1 MNGEKRGIVV
11 VGAGI
16 AGASVAAELAQM
28 GQDVLLLEREDQP
41 GYHTTG
47 RSAAIYAPSYGPPVI
62 RALTRASWPA
72 FNAPATADRPHPL
85 LRHRDVLF
93 VARKDQAESL
103 AAEQA
108 AAPALQPLTPEGAR
122 AMLPLF
128 HAGYLGG
135 ALLDSG
141 AADIDV
147 DALHR
152 QYLRGL
158 AAHGGETRLRTEVT
172 AITREGETWHLQ
184 TSAGEISADI
194 VINAAG
200 AWADDLAA
208 LAGVAQIGL
217 VPKRRTA
224 LLLTPPEGH
233 AVDGW
238 PMVVDVDEE
247 FYLRPDAGKLLV
259 SPADETPSPACDAQ
273 PDEMDVAIC
282 IDRIQ
287 TAFDL
292 PVRRID
298 HKWAGLRSFVAD
310 KVPVVGFAP
319 DAPGFFWLAGQGGY
333 GIQSAPALARTAA
346 ALALHREI
354 PADIEAEGVTAE
366 ALAPNRAGQR
376 A

>member
-72 FNAPATADRPHPL
+72 FNAPATDDRPHPL

-158 AAHGGETRLRTEVT
+158 A
-172 AITREGETWHLQ
+172 
-184 TSAGEISADI
+184 
-194 VINAAG
+194 
-200 AWADDLAA
+200 
-208 LAGVAQIGL
+208 
-217 VPKRRTA
+217 
-224 LLLTPPEGH
+224 
-233 AVDGW
+233 
-238 PMVVDVDEE
+238 
-247 FYLRPDAGKLLV
+247 
-259 SPADETPSPACDAQ
+259 
-273 PDEMDVAIC
+273 
-282 IDRIQ
+282 
-287 TAFDL
+287 
-292 PVRRID
+292 
-298 HKWAGLRSFVAD
+298 
-310 KVPVVGFAP
+310 
-319 DAPGFFWLAGQGGY
+319 
-333 GIQSAPALARTAA
+333 
-346 ALALHREI
+346 
-354 PADIEAEGVTAE
+354 
-366 ALAPNRAGQR
+366 
-376 A
+376 